1 MVGQSTQARIAIV
14 GAGFIGRSW
23 ATLFAQHGHEVTIYD
38 PDRTSLDG
46 IHASIQASLD
56 QLAGAGLLAAPPAV
70 VLGRIATAT
79 DLGAAVAKAEYV
91 QENIPERL
99 DMKRTLFAE
108 LDRLAPGSAVLASS
122 SSSLTCTQ
130 ICADLPGRARCLIA
144 HPANPPHLLRA
155 VEIVPAKFTDPIVA
169 TRALDILRAVGQ
181 VPVVIGE
188 IDGFV
193 MNRLQAALAG
203 EALALVASGVAD
215 ARAIDAVVK
224 HSLGPRWAFMGP
236 FETMDLNAPGGFS
249 DYAQRYGDAFAELSG
264 GDSWPGDAVRQ
275 VDLDRRI
282 DCPTGSLSERREW
295 RDRRLAAL
303 ISHLKRQSD

>member
-38 PDRTSLDG
+38 PDGTSLEG
-46 IHASIQASLD
+46 VHASIQASLD
-56 QLAGAGLLAAPPAV
+56 QLAGEGLLTAPPAV
-70 VLGRIATAT
+70 VLGRITTAK
-79 DLGAAVAKAEYV
+79 DLDTAVAKAEYV

-99 DMKRTLFAE
+99 DMKRTLFTE
-108 LDRLAPGSAVLASS
+108 LDRLAPASAVLASS

-130 ICADLPGRARCLIA
+130 ICAELPGRARCLIA

-155 VEIVPAKFTDPIVA
+155 VEIIPAKFTDPIVA
-169 TRALDILRAVGQ
+169 TRAVDILRAVGQ
-181 VPVVIGE
+181 VPVVVGE

-249 DYAQRYGDAFAELSG
+249 DYAHRYGKAFAQLGG
-264 GDSWPGDAVRQ
+264 GDSWPDDAVRQ

-282 DCPTGSLSERREW
+282 DCPAENLPERREW

-303 ISHLKRQSD
+303 ISHLKRQPD